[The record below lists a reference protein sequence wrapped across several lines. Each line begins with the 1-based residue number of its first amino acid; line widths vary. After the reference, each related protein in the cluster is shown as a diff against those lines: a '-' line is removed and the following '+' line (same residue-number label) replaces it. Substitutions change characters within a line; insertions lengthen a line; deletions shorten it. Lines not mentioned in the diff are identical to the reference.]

1 MADAGNMK
9 KSRSDVEIYLRK
21 ATSVHEQGRRLTN
34 AFLSEL
40 RTLGIADNRPVLK
53 KEMYFLFSERV
64 AGNARPTKNALP
76 LVRELTNGKAWGPL

>member
-1 MADAGNMK
+1 MT
-9 KSRSDVEIYLRK
+9 SRFTCGKPLLSD
-21 ATSVHEQGRRLTN
+21 EQGRRLTN

-64 AGNARPTKNALP
+64 AGNARPTKKALP
-76 LVRELTNGKAWGPL
+76 LVLELTNDKAWGPLLSEFETS